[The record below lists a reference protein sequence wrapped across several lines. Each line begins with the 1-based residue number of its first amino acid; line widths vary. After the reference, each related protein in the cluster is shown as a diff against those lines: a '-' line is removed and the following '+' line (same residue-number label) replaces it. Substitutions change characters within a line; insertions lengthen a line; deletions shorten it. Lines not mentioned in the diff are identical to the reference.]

1 MKQAVF
7 VGVMAGSLVAVVMGA
22 VAMVRAAN
30 AQWER
35 NERAFR
41 AECEAVNGRAVW
53 NNKYWECLK

>member
-7 VGVMAGSLVAVVMGA
+7 VGVVAGALVAVVMGA

>member
-1 MKQAVF
+1 
-7 VGVMAGSLVAVVMGA
+7 MAGSLVAVVVGA

-41 AECEAVNGRAVW
+41 AECEAVNGKAVW

>member
-7 VGVMAGSLVAVVMGA
+7 VGVVAGSLVAVVMGA
-22 VAMVRAAN
+22 VAMLKAAN
-30 AQWER
+30 SQWER

>member
-7 VGVMAGSLVAVVMGA
+7 VGVMAGSLVAVVIGA

>member
-1 MKQAVF
+1 MKQAIF
-7 VGVMAGSLVAVVMGA
+7 VGIVAGIVVAVIMGF
-22 VAMVRAAN
+22 VAMLKASS

-41 AECEAVNGRAVW
+41 AECEAVNGRTVW

>member
-41 AECEAVNGRAVW
+41 AECEAVNGKAVW